1 VSLCVISCAA
11 SAEIFDQHQDL
22 MGKVDNNLIEIE
34 TNFEKDRK
42 ILFVLQDAVFIVSN
56 KGLDAT
62 AENKG
67 TGVYVYA
74 KE

>member
-1 VSLCVISCAA
+1 L
-11 SAEIFDQHQDL
+11 
-22 MGKVDNNLIEIE
+22 KIE
-34 TNFEKDRK
+34 K